1 MRKPVVYAHR
11 GASGYEIENTIPS
24 FELAVKMKADAVEFD
39 VQLTS
44 DGQVVVFHDFTLA
57 RLFNSETR
65 VAELT
70 AGEMK
75 QQVFK
80 DPVDGKPVFIPLLEE
95 VLSVISHKIAMNIEL
110 KSDDGR
116 QERIAE
122 LCGKVYDLIQKYGLR
137 DDVIVSSFNLD
148 ALRQM
153 RGISE
158 DVRIG
163 VLVDRLADDDQ
174 SVNAGDEGT
183 LSFYIRTARELKA
196 AAINMSYAAVD
207 ANRIQR
213 IHDSGFSAN
222 IYTVNNEELMRM
234 LMKEGVDGFFTNYP
248 DTAIALIEGKR
259 VDPNPV

>member
-1 MRKPVVYAHR
+1 MRRPVVFAHR

-57 RLFNSETR
+57 RLFNIETR

-70 AGEMK
+70 AVEIK
-75 QQVFK
+75 KHTFR
-80 DPVDGKPVFIPLLEE
+80 DPVDGKPVSIPLLEE
-95 VLSVISHKIAMNIEL
+95 VLAVISHKISMNIEL
-110 KSDDGR
+110 KNDDGK

-122 LCGKVYDLIQKYGLR
+122 LCTKVNDLIQKYHLR
-137 DDVIVSSFNLD
+137 EEVIVSSFNLD

-158 DVRIG
+158 DVRLG
-163 VLVDRLADDDQ
+163 VLVDQL
-174 SVNAGDEGT
+174 AGDTQAGKAGEEGT

-196 AAINMSYAAVD
+196 AAINLPYAAVD

-213 IHDSGFSAN
+213 IHDSGFSTN

-234 LMKEGVDGFFTNYP
+234 MMKDDVDGFFTNYP
-248 DTAIALIEGKR
+248 DTALAVIEGKR
-259 VDPNPV
+259 VDPDPV